1 MNEWVERLLDIR
13 HTVSDTRYGYPF
25 ILIRPDLHLPAKF
38 GFDSRARLTPD
49 RISSIS
55 GVLCWVGDII
65 TDRVNIGRRQQ
76 AAGAA
81 GNLGYQADF
90 MVHDRY
96 SNPIFGRKSTSNHH
110 YIPLSFS
117 GILSTK
123 YAWLWLRIENTGAEL
138 FRCIPTLLGM
148 KSTIQN
154 MWYTIRYPIW
164 FICYLWAV
172 TCKYYYYYY
181 LTFLALW

>member
-1 MNEWVERLLDIR
+1 MGTQLPFPQKGAHPQFSAHVCCGQTVAHLSYCWALAQTVLSCRPLECKRMNEWVEKRLDIR
-13 HTVSDTRYGYPF
+13 HAVSGTRYGYPF
-25 ILIRPDLHLPAKF
+25 ILIRPDLHRPAKF

-55 GVLCWVGDII
+55 GELRWVGDII

-90 MVHDRY
+90 VFHGRY

-123 YAWLWLRIENTGAEL
+123 SSWLL
-138 FRCIPTLLGM
+138 
-148 KSTIQN
+148 K
-154 MWYTIRYPIW
+154 IRGRS
-164 FICYLWAV
+164 F
-172 TCKYYYYYY
+172 
-181 LTFLALW
+181 